1 MKPVNEGNEAD
12 YQVVSNLIG
21 KTMFGVT
28 LLKGPEN
35 LYCLSYVN
43 WSRVENQR

>member
-28 LLKGPEN
+28 FLRGPVDR
-35 LYCLSYVN
+35 Y
-43 WSRVENQR
+43 